1 MCRAAPRS
9 RRGAAPRAQ
18 AARADQ
24 PRAQVVRGLIEYWR
38 RDPGLPLVLLVVTRS
53 PSGGPAALL
62 ERWELRYAAAR
73 GGGGGGGGEAEA
85 LASVRALWRRLVV
98 LLRTVSCAART
109 RRRARSGAR
118 PSPGARS
125 RARTP
130 ARLAATPSRRRCRAR
145 GSRGAPRSTRGA
157 RAAAPAPRRS
167 ASPSRRAK
175 LAAADGSCSTGPGSG
190 WNPNLDVSIFAW
202 FWRDRLAPWR
212 RRRGKFARPN
222 VSRNDV
228 DLTELE
234 SFKLVGN
241 PESPSSPP
249 NHRWNPT
256 QVRRAG
262 LRLGAAA
269 ALRGRRRGAGARARG
284 VLLRRAV
291 GDRPLR
297 ARARGVRAAAAAAA
311 RPHIGPRRHSAARPP
326 VGALASPR
334 ARAAQRRRR
343 RRQRHGPQRR
353 APRGSRRVVEQPRRA
368 RAARAPR
375 ARPAPRRAARAAVL

>member
-1 MCRAAPRS
+1 MSRWTRSMCRAAPRS

-130 ARLAATPSRRRCRAR
+130 ARLAATPPRRRCRAR
-145 GSRGAPRSTRGA
+145 GSRGAPRS
-157 RAAAPAPRRS
+157 
-167 ASPSRRAK
+167 
-175 LAAADGSCSTGPGSG
+175 
-190 WNPNLDVSIFAW
+190 
-202 FWRDRLAPWR
+202 
-212 RRRGKFARPN
+212 
-222 VSRNDV
+222 
-228 DLTELE
+228 
-234 SFKLVGN
+234 
-241 PESPSSPP
+241 
-249 NHRWNPT
+249 
-256 QVRRAG
+256 
-262 LRLGAAA
+262 
-269 ALRGRRRGAGARARG
+269 
-284 VLLRRAV
+284 
-291 GDRPLR
+291 
-297 ARARGVRAAAAAAA
+297 
-311 RPHIGPRRHSAARPP
+311 
-326 VGALASPR
+326 
-334 ARAAQRRRR
+334 
-343 RRQRHGPQRR
+343 
-353 APRGSRRVVEQPRRA
+353 
-368 RAARAPR
+368 
-375 ARPAPRRAARAAVL
+375 